1 MFSNISEEQLGA
13 MLDALPAELSF
24 IDEQDNVR
32 FWNRHDHR
40 SEAWQPSQLGK
51 SVLACH
57 LEQSHRAVEAVIAK
71 LRSGKHDVVDRTITR
86 NGQISRLRWFAV
98 RNAEGEYLGT
108 LEMVQRDGEVAQ
120 HAQGQ
125 P

>member
-1 MFSNISEEQLGA
+1 

-71 LRSGKHDVVDRTITR
+71 LRSGKHDVIDRTVTS
-86 NGQISRLRWFAV
+86 NGRTSRLRWFAV
-98 RNAEGEYLGT
+98 RNAAGEYVGT
-108 LEMVQRDGEVAQ
+108 LEMVQRDDEVVRRP
-120 HAQGQ
+120 QGK